1 MVFARVRNQDYI
13 AGRFSTDFVG
23 GDQLP
28 GDETSLRQDDR
39 GPAQAGDGHDR
50 LDRDIDHSLSF
61 LPKAINHGKDLLL
74 RASKPQ
80 VENIAQQILIHHS
93 VKDSYSGPAM
103 PELLYRLFYKIFV
116 TDKKFRVKDNCIG
129 CSACAKLCPM
139 ANIRMNDRKPVWQG
153 NCTQCQACIAVCP
166 VDAIEFGRRAKGKR
180 RYYLFADGRQKFPND
195 KPQANAAQTKE
206 PKR

>member
-80 VENIAQQILIHHS
+80 VFPHEII
-93 VKDSYSGPAM
+93 D
-103 PELLYRLFYKIFV
+103 
-116 TDKKFRVKDNCIG
+116 DRVKHRYEGLRIL
-129 CSACAKLCPM
+129 S
-139 ANIRMNDRKPVWQG
+139 RS
-153 NCTQCQACIAVCP
+153 
-166 VDAIEFGRRAKGKR
+166 ERR
-180 RYYLFADGRQKFPND
+180 
-195 KPQANAAQTKE
+195 
-206 PKR
+206 